1 MGFGGVFEMT
11 KKEKKSLEL
20 PIHYLM
26 ALCGGFFGAYAIASR
41 MGNLGQAQTANLIEL
56 VYAVIGRNPWEAMF
70 RLIAMLVFVSGM
82 VLATVLEK
90 KSRWN
95 LKYLSIAL
103 DIAAALALGL
113 ISAKIHPVVSL
124 YPIFFASAFQWCV
137 FKGAKGYVSS
147 TLFCT
152 NNLKQTTVA
161 AVEYLLAPKGEEGR
175 EEKKESSLFFGG
187 TMLSFYLGVAVSYVL
202 WLQYGLRS
210 IWFNL
215 LPLLCGLLLVR
226 AESRERGK
234 SEN

>member
-1 MGFGGVFEMT
+1 MIE
-11 KKEKKSLEL
+11 KKQKSLEL

-56 VYAVIGRNPWEAMF
+56 VYAVIGRNPKEVLF
-70 RLIAMLVFVSGM
+70 RLLAMVVFVGGM

-95 LKYLSIAL
+95 LKYLSIVL

-113 ISAKIHPVVSL
+113 IPEETHPVASL

-152 NNLKQTTVA
+152 NNLKQTTVS
-161 AVEYLLAPKGEEGR
+161 AVEYLLTPKEEEGR
-175 EEKKESSLFFGG
+175 KEKKERSLFFGG
-187 TMLSFYLGVAVSYVL
+187 TMLSFYLGVAVSYML

-215 LPLLCGLLLVR
+215 LPLLVGLFLVR
-226 AESRERGK
+226 AESKEAK
-234 SEN
+234 KKEN